1 VQRQL
6 GHYPINNM
14 LGGGANEGVE
24 IKSRHQ
30 RAGVLWKLPMSKS
43 SGERWQRRMF
53 IAKDGFLLYYKD
65 SANPNAANV
74 RT

>member
-1 VQRQL
+1 
-6 GHYPINNM
+6 M
-14 LGGGANEGVE
+14 LGGNTNEGVE

-65 SANPNAANV
+65 TANPNAANV
-74 RT
+74 SVYTISNVFYLE